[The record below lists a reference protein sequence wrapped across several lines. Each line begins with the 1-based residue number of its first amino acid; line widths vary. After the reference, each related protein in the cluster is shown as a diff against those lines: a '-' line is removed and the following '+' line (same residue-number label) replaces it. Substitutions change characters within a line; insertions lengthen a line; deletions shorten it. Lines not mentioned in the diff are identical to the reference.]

1 MKIFFCD
8 NRLGGLLGFRI
19 DIIRHLAE
27 AGHDVCLL
35 VPPATNSWDKVGEQV
50 PEGVRIIEAR
60 MQPSGT
66 NPVCD
71 LRLFADY
78 LRIYRRERPDVVFN
92 YTIKPNIYS
101 SIAAKMCGS
110 RVFCMLAGLGYMFEG
125 KGFLKAFGLRL
136 YKYGLSKADRIMVL
150 NQMNYDLMLEY
161 KMTSAEKLL
170 LMKGGE
176 GVNLQRYA
184 YKPADYSRGTTF
196 LMVSRILYDKGYSEY
211 LDAARIVKK
220 KHPDANFELLGPLA
234 YDSPMG
240 VPQDVFERDR
250 QEGIVRY
257 LGVAPVVDDIVSRE
271 DVVMVVPSKYG
282 EGLNR
287 SLMEACAIGR
297 PIITTDIPGCRETV
311 EDGANGYLVAK
322 GEVQSLVSA
331 MEHFIELGEQEK
343 RAMAQRSHEIAV
355 ERFDIEKVIRIY
367 DELLKYPTKRAEH
380 QPAFSAKSVG
390 NGAQTIPSSPNF

>member
-1 MKIFFCD
+1 MRNIKNERMKIFFCD

-19 DIIRHLAE
+19 DIIRHFAE

-35 VPPATNSWDKVGEQV
+35 VPPATNSWDRVGEL
-50 PEGVRIIEAR
+50 PPKGVRIIEAA

-66 NPVCD
+66 NPVRD

-101 SIAAKMCGS
+101 SIAAKMCGI
-110 RVFCMLAGLGYMFEG
+110 RVFCMLAGLGYMFDG
-125 KGFLKAFGLRL
+125 SGFLKAFGVRL

-150 NQMNYDLMLEY
+150 NKMNYDLMLEH

-170 LMKGGE
+170 LLKGGE
-176 GVNLQRYA
+176 GVNLQRYT
-184 YKPADYSRGTTF
+184 YRPADYTQGTTF

-211 LDAARIVKK
+211 LEAARIIKK
-220 KHPDANFELLGPLA
+220 KYPDVRFELLGPLA

-240 VPQDVFERDR
+240 VPQDVFERDC

-257 LGVAPVVDDIVSRE
+257 LGVVPVVDDIVSRE
-271 DVVMVVPSKYG
+271 NIVMVIPSKYR
-282 EGLNR
+282 EGLNH
-287 SLMEACAIGR
+287 SLMEACAVGR

-322 GEVQSLVSA
+322 GDVPALVSA
-331 MEHFIELGEQEK
+331 MEHFIGLSEQE
-343 RAMAQRSHEIAV
+343 RRTMAQRSREIAE
-355 ERFDIEKVIRIY
+355 ERFDISKVISIY
-367 DELLKYPTKRAEH
+367 DELLK
-380 QPAFSAKSVG
+380 
-390 NGAQTIPSSPNF
+390 